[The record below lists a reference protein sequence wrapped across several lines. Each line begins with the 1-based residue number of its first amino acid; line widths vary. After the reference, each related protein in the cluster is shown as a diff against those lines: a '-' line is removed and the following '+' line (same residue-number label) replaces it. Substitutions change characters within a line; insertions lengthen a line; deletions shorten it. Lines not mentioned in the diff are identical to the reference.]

1 MINAETA
8 KANVISYHAQ
18 FIAKVQAV
26 VDEILEAMGKSIE
39 FHSKSGLT
47 TAEFCPYASSRFP
60 CDKAKEEAQKMFE
73 KTFKEYGYTILVNNI
88 EKNIL
93 KIQW

>member
-1 MINAETA
+1 MISAESA
-8 KANVISYHAQ
+8 KANVITFQTQ
-18 FIAKVQAV
+18 FIAKVQTV
-26 VDEILEAMGKSIE
+26 VDESLEAMGKSIE

-60 CDKAKEEAQKMFE
+60 CDKAKEEAQKMFD
-73 KTFKEYGYTILVNNI
+73 KTFKEYGYTILVNSI